1 MILLPE
7 EKSLHF
13 CLLSETLEVRGLH
26 FKETEGK
33 MNKMRR

>member
-13 CLLSETLEVRGLH
+13 CLLSEILEVHGLH

-33 MNKMRR
+33 MRR